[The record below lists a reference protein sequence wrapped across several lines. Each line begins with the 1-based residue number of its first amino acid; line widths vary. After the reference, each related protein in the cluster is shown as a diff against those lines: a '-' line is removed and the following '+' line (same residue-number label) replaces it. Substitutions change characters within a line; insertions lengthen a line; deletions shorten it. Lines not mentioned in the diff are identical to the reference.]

1 MIQPF
6 SKASPLHDRDRQTL
20 RTPLSLLP
28 HRPNTKPMADTM
40 PREPARNKEPRKEPT
55 NFVARFRFSG
65 QISNRATFFLPKC
78 VFPTYFIPPKPVFS
92 ALFCNYGGARCSTI
106 PKKQPK
112 NGIVRHLGTQNVPKR
127 PEACN
132 HRKKNASRQTPLFS
146 IYFNALYQRGTKS
159 PRNVTHLDEAGDVL
173 LGYFN
178 TIIYYAASEKLLW
191 VRLFNLKNLYQQA
204 AGNSSNTWN
213 PAGDLRGPHPARLHP
228 SRAIR
233 HPSSTCT

>member
-1 MIQPF
+1 
-6 SKASPLHDRDRQTL
+6 
-20 RTPLSLLP
+20 
-28 HRPNTKPMADTM
+28 M

-78 VFPTYFIPPKPVFS
+78 GFPTYFIPPNRLSRHFRATTGV
-92 ALFCNYGGARCSTI
+92 CDVARFQKTAEKWNRATFRDTERAEAAGSM
-106 PKKQPK
+106 QPP
-112 NGIVRHLGTQNVPKR
+112 QEKR
-127 PEACN
+127 IQADSPF
-132 HRKKNASRQTPLFS
+132 FS